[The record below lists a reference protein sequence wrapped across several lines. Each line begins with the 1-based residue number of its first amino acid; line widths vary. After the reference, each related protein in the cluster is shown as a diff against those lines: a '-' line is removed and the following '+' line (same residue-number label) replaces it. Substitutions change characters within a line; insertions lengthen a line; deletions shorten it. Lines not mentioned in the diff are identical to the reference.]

1 MNVIIGFWLI
11 SLALILFINGF
22 FSDETIIDKIKNISM
37 FMGVITLILVGV
49 CFIISGHLIN

>member
-11 SLALILFINGF
+11 SLALILFVYGF
-22 FSDETIIDKIKNISM
+22 FSDETIIDKIKNICM
-37 FMGVITLILVGV
+37 FMSVITLILVGV